1 MKKIFISLIV
11 LALAITV
18 MAAQRTVTERDVS
31 TPRLLRDAINNNA
44 NDAQTRLTAAEGTVA
59 TALQPATLAK
69 VDTNATVTTTLHA
82 PAFVGQ
88 LLIGTASN
96 TVWVAVGATTNDWV
110 AVLVAE
116 E

>member
-1 MKKIFISLIV
+1 MKKILISLIV

-59 TALQPATLAK
+59 TALLEA
-69 VDTNATVTTTLHA
+69 
-82 PAFVGQ
+82 
-88 LLIGTASN
+88 
-96 TVWVAVGATTNDWV
+96 
-110 AVLVAE
+110 AE
-116 E
+116 